1 MQRYKYTN
9 QCLIDW
15 DVSQGCFIGPGNDLG
30 VPIPMSKAKD
40 HMFGLVLVND
50 WSARDI
56 QRWEAVPLGPF
67 NAKNWATSIS
77 PWIVPTSALTPFEV
91 PGIDRHP
98 APLHYFANDSS
109 THPVVYD
116 IALQA
121 SLSVGDNGGPIEV
134 TRTSM
139 ASLYWSF
146 PEMIVHHTAGGCNL
160 RPGDLLATGTLCV
173 QGDKGQGCLL
183 ELSWGGTQ
191 EVVLCNSPEKISRTF
206 LEDGDAV
213 TLSGFCQGKG
223 YRVGFG
229 ECRGRLL
236 PASPTVGKSG

>member
-1 MQRYKYTN
+1 M
-9 QCLIDW
+9 
-15 DVSQGCFIGPGNDLG
+15 SQGCFIGPGNDLG

-40 HMFGLVLVND
+40 HMFGMVLVND

-77 PWIVPTSALTPFEV
+77 PWVVPTFALAPFEI
-91 PGIDRHP
+91 PGINRHP

-109 THPVVYD
+109 ANPIVYD
-116 IALQA
+116 VALQA
-121 SLSVGDNGGPIEV
+121 SLCVGDSGPIEV

-160 RPGDLLATGTLCV
+160 RPGDLLATGTLSV

-191 EVVLCNSPEKISRTF
+191 EVVLRKNLSQNSAKKISRTF
-206 LEDGDAV
+206 LEDGDEV
-213 TLSGFCQGKG
+213 ILSGFCEGEG

-236 PASPTVGKSG
+236 PARPTVGNA

>member
-1 MQRYKYTN
+1 M
-9 QCLIDW
+9 
-15 DVSQGCFIGPGNDLG
+15 SQGCFIGPGNDLG

-56 QRWEAVPLGPF
+56 QRWEGVPLGPF

-77 PWIVPTSALTPFEV
+77 PWVVPTSALEPFEI
-91 PGIDRHP
+91 PGMDRHP
-98 APLHYFANDSS
+98 APLPYFGTNDSS
-109 THPVVYD
+109 TNPIVYD
-116 IALQA
+116 VALQA
-121 SLSVGDNGGPIEV
+121 SLCVGDSGPIEV

-160 RPGDLLATGTLCV
+160 RPGDLLATGTLSV

-191 EVVLCNSPEKISRTF
+191 EVVLRNSPEKISRTF

-213 TLSGFCQGKG
+213 ILSGFCQGEG
-223 YRVGFG
+223 SYRVGFG

-236 PASPTVGKSG
+236 PAMPALGSNA